1 MEPALKTRSES
12 LLACHWCSLIE
23 NRNPATHRAVDGGTV
38 ASGDIFLGSPFLPFT
53 LSLIC

>member
-1 MEPALKTRSES
+1 MEPALRTRSES